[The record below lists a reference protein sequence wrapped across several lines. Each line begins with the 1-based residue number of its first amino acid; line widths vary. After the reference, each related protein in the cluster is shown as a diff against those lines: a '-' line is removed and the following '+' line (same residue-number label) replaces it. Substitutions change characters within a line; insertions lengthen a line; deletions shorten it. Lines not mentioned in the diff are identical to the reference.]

1 MSEKN
6 LIFTFSGIRGIAGRD
21 INAKIAKKIAIA
33 FGSWLKGEI
42 KKVIIGRDTR
52 PSGLQIEKGL
62 IEGLVSMGYDIVN
75 VGICPTPVLIYVKN
89 TLNIP
94 AGLIITGSHNPPE
107 WNGIKLLS
115 TNNYLNNEDLKE
127 IRELMEDTDL
137 SLYHKME
144 PAGKVE
150 ILNPIPDYLE
160 DLYKHIN
167 MKKKKKK
174 KIRVVLDTGAGAGG
188 MVTPR
193 LLKDLGCE
201 VKLINDEIYL
211 DDVFPRG
218 IEPIANNLHDLIM
231 EVWQGKYDIGFA
243 HDSDAD
249 RLAIIGEEGIY
260 YSEDIGLALIME
272 FYLQNLDTKFE
283 DVVFVTNLA
292 SSLMFEAIAEKYGAR
307 VIRTSI
313 GELFL
318 VDKMRKLIEENNSK
332 KSFIFG
338 GEGSCGG
345 LIYPLFNNTRDGIFA
360 AAKIIEILATTG
372 DKLST
377 LVSNLPKYYNYR
389 EYIKIKNI
397 EISSLISQINEEL
410 CNEGEE
416 VSQINNDLK
425 FGKSKEWFVLIHPSN
440 TEPIIR
446 VICESR
452 SSSLA
457 RIYCQTTAELVKLV
471 ISRF

>member
-6 LIFTFSGIRGIAGRD
+6 LIFTFSGIRGIVGRD
-21 INAKIAKKIAIA
+21 LNTEIAKKIAIA
-33 FGSWLKGEI
+33 FGSWLKKDI
-42 KKVIIGRDTR
+42 KKVIIARDTR

-62 IEGLVSMGYDIVN
+62 IEGLVSLGFDVIN
-75 VGICPTPVLIYVKN
+75 AGICPTPVLIYMKN
-89 TLNIP
+89 KLKIP

-115 TNNYLNNEDLKE
+115 SNNYLNTEDLKN
-127 IRELMEDTDL
+127 IRELMNHAEL
-137 SLYHKME
+137 NPHPKKMRV
-144 PAGKVE
+144 GKVVL
-150 ILNPIPDYLE
+150 LNPIPEYLE
-160 DLYKHIN
+160 DLEKQIN
-167 MKKKKKK
+167 MKKRRKSKL
-174 KIRVVLDTGAGAGG
+174 RVVLDTGAGAGKV
-188 MVTPR
+188 VTPK

-211 DDVFPRG
+211 DNVFPRG
-218 IEPIANNLHDLIM
+218 IEPIADNLHDLIM

-243 HDSDAD
+243 HDCDAD

-272 FYLQNLDTKFE
+272 FYLQNLENRFE
-283 DVVFVTNLA
+283 DVIFVTNLA

-313 GELFL
+313 GEIFL
-318 VDKMRKLIEENNSK
+318 VDKMRKLIEEDISK
-332 KSFIFG
+332 KNFIFG

-345 LIYPLFNNTRDGIFA
+345 VIIPSFNNTRDGIFA

-372 DKLST
+372 EKLSK
-377 LVSNLPKYYNYR
+377 LVSKLPKYYTHR
-389 EYIKIKNI
+389 EYIKINNLNVNR
-397 EISSLISQINEEL
+397 LISRIYEEL
-410 CNEGEE
+410 RNEGEQ

-446 VICESR
+446 VISESR
-452 SSSLA
+452 STPMA

-471 ISRF
+471 ISDF

>member
-6 LIFTFSGIRGIAGRD
+6 LIFTFSGIRGIVGRD
-21 INAKIAKKIAIA
+21 LNVEIAKKIAIA

-62 IEGLVSMGYDIVN
+62 IEGLVSMGYDIIN
-75 VGICPTPVLIYVKN
+75 VGICPTPVLIHVKN
-89 TLNIP
+89 KLKIP
-94 AGLIITGSHNPPE
+94 AGMIITGSHNPPE

-115 TNNYLNNEDLKE
+115 SNNYLNNEDLKE
-127 IRELMEDTDL
+127 IRELMEHTDL
-137 SLYHKME
+137 SLYPKTE
-144 PAGKVE
+144 SAGKVE
-150 ILNPIPDYLE
+150 TLNPIPEYLE
-160 DLYKHIN
+160 DLYNHIN
-167 MKKKKKK
+167 MKKRKKNKL
-174 KIRVVLDTGAGAGG
+174 RVVLDTGAGAGG
-188 MVTPR
+188 VVTPR

-201 VKLINDEIYL
+201 VNLINDKIYL
-211 DDVFPRG
+211 DNIFPRG
-218 IEPIANNLHDLIM
+218 IEPIANNLQDLIM

-249 RLAIIGEEGIY
+249 RLAIIGEKGIY

-272 FYLQNLDTKFE
+272 FYLQNLDNEFE
-283 DVVFVTNLA
+283 DVIFVTNLA
-292 SSLMFEAIAEKYGAR
+292 SSLMFDVIAEKYGAR

-318 VDKMRKLIEENNSK
+318 VDKMRTLIEENISK

-345 LIYPLFNNTRDGIFA
+345 VIYPPFNNTRDGIFA
-360 AAKIIEILATTG
+360 AAKIIEILATSG

-377 LVSNLPKYYNYR
+377 LVSKLPKYYNYR

-397 EISSLISQINEEL
+397 EINSLISQIYEEL
-410 CNEGEE
+410 CNEGEK

>member
-1 MSEKN
+1 MSENN
-6 LIFTFSGIRGIAGRD
+6 LIFTFSGIRGIVGRD
-21 INAKIAKKIAIA
+21 LNIQIAKKIAIA

-52 PSGLQIEKGL
+52 PSGLQIENGL
-62 IEGLVSMGYDIVN
+62 IEGLISMGYDIIN
-75 VGICPTPVLIYVKN
+75 VGICPTPVLIYIKN
-89 TLNIP
+89 KLNIP
-94 AGLIITGSHNPPE
+94 AGLIITGSHNPSE

-115 TNNYLNNEDLKE
+115 ANNYLNNEDLKE
-127 IRELMEDTDL
+127 IRELMEHTDL
-137 SLYHKME
+137 SLNHKIE
-144 PAGKVE
+144 SPGKVE
-150 ILNPIPDYLE
+150 ILDPIPEYLE

-167 MKKKKKK
+167 IKKRNKK

-201 VKLINDEIYL
+201 VKLINDEMYL
-211 DDVFPRG
+211 NDVFPRG
-218 IEPIANNLHDLIM
+218 IEPIADNLHDLIM

-272 FYLQNLDTKFE
+272 FYLQNLDNKFE
-283 DVVFVTNLA
+283 DLIFVTNLA

-318 VDKMRKLIEENNSK
+318 VDKMIKLIEGNISK

-345 LIYPLFNNTRDGIFA
+345 VIYPLFNNTRDGIFA
-360 AAKIIEILATTG
+360 VAKIIEILANSG
-372 DKLST
+372 EKLST

-389 EYIKIKNI
+389 EYIKIQNI

-410 CNEGEE
+410 SNEGEE

-446 VICESR
+446 VICEAK

>member
-6 LIFTFSGIRGIAGRD
+6 LIFTFSGIRGIVGRD
-21 INAKIAKKIAIA
+21 LNREIAKKIAIA
-33 FGSWLKGEI
+33 FGTWLKGEL

-52 PSGLQIEKGL
+52 PSGIQIEDGL
-62 IEGLVSMGYDIVN
+62 IDGLTSMGYDIIN
-75 VGICPTPVLIYVKN
+75 VGICPTPVIIYIKN
-89 TLNIP
+89 KLKIP
-94 AGLIITGSHNPPE
+94 AGMIITGSHNPPE

-115 TNNYLNNEDLKE
+115 LNNYLNNKDLKE
-127 IRELMEDTDL
+127 IQEIMEDIDL
-137 SLYHKME
+137 NISPKTE
-144 PAGKVE
+144 SAGNVE
-150 ILNPIPDYLE
+150 TLKPIPEYSE
-160 DLYKHIN
+160 DLLKHIN
-167 MKKKKKK
+167 LKKRKKNKL
-174 KIRVVLDTGAGAGG
+174 RVVLDTGAGAGG
-188 MVTPR
+188 SVTPK

-201 VKLINDEIYL
+201 VKLINDKIFINNN
-211 DDVFPRG
+211 FPRG
-218 IEPIANNLHDLIM
+218 IEPIADNLQDLIM

-243 HDSDAD
+243 HDCDAD

-272 FYLQNLDTKFE
+272 DYLKNLDNGYE

-318 VDKMRKLIEENNSK
+318 VDKMKELIDENSSNRK
-332 KSFIFG
+332 FIFG

-345 LIYPLFNNTRDGIFA
+345 VMVPLFNNTRDGIFA
-360 AAKIIEILATTG
+360 AAKIIEILASSD

-377 LVSNLPKYYNYR
+377 LVSKLPKYYNYR
-389 EYIKIKNI
+389 EYINIKNI

-410 CNEGEE
+410 CSEGEK

-425 FGKSKEWFVLIHPSN
+425 FGESKEWFVLIHPSN

-446 VICESR
+446 IICESK
-452 SSSLA
+452 SASFA
-457 RIYCQTTAELVKLV
+457 RIYCQTAAELVKLV

>member
-21 INAKIAKKIAIA
+21 LNAEIAKKIAIA
-33 FGSWLKGEI
+33 FGSWLKGEN

-75 VGICPTPVLIYVKN
+75 VGICPTPVLIYIKN
-89 TLNIP
+89 KLKIP

-127 IRELMEDTDL
+127 IRELMEHTDL
-137 SLYHKME
+137 SLYPNME
-144 PAGKVE
+144 SAGKVE
-150 ILNPIPDYLE
+150 ILNPIPEYLE

-167 MKKKKKK
+167 LKKWKKNKL
-174 KIRVVLDTGAGAGG
+174 RVVLDTGAGAGG
-188 MVTPR
+188 LVTPI

-211 DDVFPRG
+211 DNVFPRG
-218 IEPIANNLHDLIM
+218 IEPIANNLRDLIM

-272 FYLQNLDTKFE
+272 FYLQNLENEFE
-283 DVVFVTNLA
+283 DVIFVTNLA
-292 SSLMFEAIAEKYGAR
+292 SSLMFEVIAEKYGAR

-318 VDKMRKLIEENNSK
+318 VDKMRTLIEEDISK

-345 LIYPLFNNTRDGIFA
+345 VIFPLFNNTRDGIFA
-360 AAKIIEILATTG
+360 AAKIIEILATSG
-372 DKLST
+372 DNLST
-377 LVSNLPKYYNYR
+377 LVSKLPKYYNHR
-389 EYIKIKNI
+389 EYIKINNI
-397 EISSLISQINEEL
+397 EIKSLISQINEEL
-410 CNEGEE
+410 CNEGED

-425 FGKSKEWFVLIHPSN
+425 FGESKEWFVLIHPSN

-452 SSSLA
+452 SSSLS

>member
-6 LIFTFSGIRGIAGRD
+6 LIFTFSGIRGIVGRD
-21 INAKIAKKIAIA
+21 LNVEIAKKIAIA

-89 TLNIP
+89 KLKIP
-94 AGLIITGSHNPPE
+94 AGMIITGSHNPPE

-127 IRELMEDTDL
+127 IRELMEHTDL
-137 SLYHKME
+137 NLYPKME
-144 PAGKVE
+144 SAEKVE
-150 ILNPIPDYLE
+150 ILNPIPEYLE

-167 MKKKKKK
+167 MKKRKKNKL
-174 KIRVVLDTGAGAGG
+174 RVVLDTGAGAGG
-188 MVTPR
+188 LVTPR

-201 VKLINDEIYL
+201 VKLINDEIFS

-218 IEPIANNLHDLIM
+218 IEPNANNLHDLIM

-243 HDSDAD
+243 HDCDAD

-272 FYLQNLDTKFE
+272 FYLQNLDDEFE

-292 SSLMFEAIAEKYGAR
+292 SSLMFEVIAEKYGAR

-318 VDKMRKLIEENNSK
+318 VDKMRKLIEENISK

-345 LIYPLFNNTRDGIFA
+345 VMFPLFNNTRDGIFA
-360 AAKIIEILATTG
+360 AAKIIEILATSG
-372 DKLST
+372 EKLST

-397 EISSLISQINEEL
+397 EINSLISQINEEL

-416 VSQINNDLK
+416 VSKINNDLK
-425 FGKSKEWFVLIHPSN
+425 FGKSKEWFILIHPSN

>member
-1 MSEKN
+1 MPEKN
-6 LIFTFSGIRGIAGRD
+6 LIFTFSGIRGIAGR
-21 INAKIAKKIAIA
+21 NLNTTIAKKIAIA

-42 KKVIIGRDTR
+42 KKVIIGKDTR
-52 PSGLQIEKGL
+52 PSGLQIEEGL
-62 IEGLVSMGYDIVN
+62 IEGLISMGYDIIN
-75 VGICPTPVLIYVKN
+75 VGICPTPVLIYIKN
-89 TLNIP
+89 KLNIP

-107 WNGIKLLS
+107 WNGIKLLA

-127 IRELMEDTDL
+127 IRELMEYTDL
-137 SLYHKME
+137 SLIHKTE
-144 PAGKVE
+144 SGGKVE
-150 ILNPIPDYLE
+150 FLNPIPEYLE
-160 DLYKHIN
+160 DLYKHID
-167 MKKKKKK
+167 MKKIKKK

-201 VKLINDEIYL
+201 VKLINGEMYL

-272 FYLQNLDTKFE
+272 FYLQNLENEFE
-283 DVVFVTNLA
+283 DIVFVTNLA

-318 VDKMRKLIEENNSK
+318 VDKMSKLIEKNISK

-345 LIYPLFNNTRDGIFA
+345 VIIPSFNITRDGIFA
-360 AAKIIEILATTG
+360 AAKIVEILATSG
-372 DKLST
+372 EKLST

-389 EYIKIKNI
+389 EYIKIQNI
-397 EISSLISQINEEL
+397 EISILISQINEEL

-446 VICESR
+446 VICESK

>member
-6 LIFTFSGIRGIAGRD
+6 LIFTFSGIRGIVGRD
-21 INAKIAKKIAIA
+21 LNPEIAKKIAIA
-33 FGSWLKGEI
+33 FGSWLTKDI
-42 KKVIIGRDTR
+42 RKVIIARDTR
-52 PSGLQIEKGL
+52 PSGLLIEKGL
-62 IEGLVSMGYDIVN
+62 IEGLVSLGFDVIN
-75 VGICPTPVLIYVKN
+75 IGICPTPVLIYMKN
-89 TLNIP
+89 KLKIP

-115 TNNYLNNEDLKE
+115 SNNYLNTEDLKN
-127 IRELMEDTDL
+127 IRELMNQAEL
-137 SLYHKME
+137 NPHPKKMRV
-144 PAGKVE
+144 GKVVL
-150 ILNPIPDYLE
+150 LNPIQEYLE
-160 DLYKHIN
+160 DLEKQIN
-167 MKKKKKK
+167 IKKRRKNKL
-174 KIRVVLDTGAGAGG
+174 RVVLDTGAGAGRV
-188 MVTPR
+188 VTPK

-211 DDVFPRG
+211 DNVFPRG
-218 IEPIANNLHDLIM
+218 IEPIADNLHDLIM

-243 HDSDAD
+243 HDCDAD

-272 FYLQNLDTKFE
+272 FYLQNLENGFE
-283 DVVFVTNLA
+283 DVIFVTNLA

-318 VDKMRKLIEENNSK
+318 VDKMRKIIEEDISK
-332 KSFIFG
+332 KNFIFG

-345 LIYPLFNNTRDGIFA
+345 VIIPSFNNTRDGIFA
-360 AAKIIEILATTG
+360 AAKIIEILATSG
-372 DKLST
+372 EKLST
-377 LVSNLPKYYNYR
+377 LVSKLPKYYTHR
-389 EYIKIKNI
+389 EYIKINNLNVNR
-397 EISSLISQINEEL
+397 LISRIYEEL
-410 CNEGEE
+410 RNEGEQ

-446 VICESR
+446 VISESR
-452 SSSLA
+452 SAPMA

-471 ISRF
+471 ISDF